1 MFNQDSSVSLRGSDP
16 FQFHP
21 KRREEEEM
29 VGPARPLFVLFGS
42 SLVQLSYSQQGWG
55 AILSHLYARKV
66 CVHVPFTMVLSVWE

>member
-1 MFNQDSSVSLRGSDP
+1 
-16 FQFHP
+16 
-21 KRREEEEM
+21 M